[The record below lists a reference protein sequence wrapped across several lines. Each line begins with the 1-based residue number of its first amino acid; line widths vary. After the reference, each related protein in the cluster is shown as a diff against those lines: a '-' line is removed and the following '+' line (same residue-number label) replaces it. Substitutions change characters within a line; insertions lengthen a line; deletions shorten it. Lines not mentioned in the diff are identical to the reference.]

1 MRGDRDLDR
10 ERQPLSR
17 REGRPPTRREG
28 GYVLERAQRVPGT
41 LAEVF
46 PFFEDPHNLA
56 EITPGWLRFRVLSS
70 SDERVREGTRI
81 RYRIRWLGLP
91 MRWESSISRHDPPHA
106 FADEMLRG
114 PYKRWLHLH
123 TFRQIGHEV
132 ELSDRVEYD
141 LPGGLLGALAH
152 RLIVRR
158 QLEAIF
164 DYRERRVR
172 ELLG

>member
-10 ERQPLSR
+10 ERQTLSR
-17 REGRPPTRREG
+17 RDS
-28 GYVLERAQRVPGT
+28 GYVLERTQRVPGT
-41 LAEVF
+41 LDEVF
-46 PFFEDPHNLA
+46 PFFEDPRNLA
-56 EITPGWLRFRVLSS
+56 EITPGWLRFHVVSS
-70 SDERVREGTRI
+70 TDDRVREGTRI

-91 MRWESSISRHDPPHA
+91 MPWESMISRYEPPHA

-114 PYKRWLHLH
+114 PYKRWLHVH
-123 TFRQIGHEV
+123 TFRQVGHEV